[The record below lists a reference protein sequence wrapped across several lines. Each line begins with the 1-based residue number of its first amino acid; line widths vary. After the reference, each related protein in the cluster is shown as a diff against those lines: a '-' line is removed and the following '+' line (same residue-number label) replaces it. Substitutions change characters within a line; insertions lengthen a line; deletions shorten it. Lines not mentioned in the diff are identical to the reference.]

1 MTEEIISVGIDIG
14 TSTTQLI
21 FSKIYIENRGSAFTV
36 PQIKIIGKE
45 VIYRSEIYIT
55 PLENEN
61 TIDARKVKEII
72 ENEYRKANI
81 KYSDVETGAVII
93 TGDTARKENAKEVL
107 NLLSG
112 MAGDFVVATAGP
124 DLESII
130 AGKGCGA
137 YSFSED
143 KNASI
148 VNFDIGGGT
157 TNIVIFNR
165 GEVEDTTCL
174 DIGGRLIKFD
184 DNGNVYYVF
193 KKMYDIAEDVG
204 VKIQIGKTLSE
215 ADIRKICNRM
225 GKLIF
230 ESVNIFE
237 KTDLYRKI
245 VTDSDFR
252 KPLKKID
259 YYSFTGGV
267 ADFIYG
273 KIEKNYLKY
282 NDIGI
287 ILGEEILKIVNQI
300 QLNIVQLSET
310 IGATVVGAGSHTTE
324 ISGSTIT
331 YSEGIFPIKNVPVI
345 KLSESDEESNYEELE
360 KILEHKLDWFNNEN
374 VIDGE
379 KINVAIAFK
388 GKHNMD
394 YSDILNLSNVLSNV
408 AEKKLN
414 KDDPF
419 IVIVENDMAKVLG
432 QCIQLSLK
440 NRSIICIDKVKVRDG
455 DYIDIGA
462 PLGMG
467 NVLPVVV
474 KTLVFSY

>member
-55 PLENEN
+55 PLETE
-61 TIDARKVKEII
+61 TKIDAKKVKELI
-72 ENEYRKANI
+72 EKEYERANI
-81 KYSDVETGAVII
+81 KYGDVSTGAVII

-137 YSFSED
+137 YTFSEE
-143 KNASI
+143 KNTSI

-184 DNGNVYYVF
+184 ENGNIYYIF
-193 KKMYDIAEDVG
+193 KKMFDIANDVG
-204 VKIQIGKTLSE
+204 VDLQLGKKLNEQDT
-215 ADIRKICNRM
+215 RKICNRM
-225 GKLIF
+225 AKLIF
-230 ESVNIFE
+230 ESVDIIPRTE
-237 KTDLYRKI
+237 LYKKI
-245 VTDSDFR
+245 VTDQDFR
-252 KPLKKID
+252 KERKNIN

-267 ADFIYG
+267 ADFVYG
-273 KIEKNYLKY
+273 KKENDLFKY

-287 ILGEEILKIVNQI
+287 ILGDELLKLVKEYNT
-300 QLNIVQLSET
+300 NIMQLSET

-331 YSEGIFPIKNVPVI
+331 YSEGVFPIKNIPVL
-345 KLSESDEESNYEELE
+345 KLSETDEKLKGSEFLE
-360 KILEHKLDWFNNEN
+360 ILERKLDWFNTENE
-374 VIDGE
+374 
-379 KINVAIAFK
+379 KTNVAIALK

-394 YSDILNLSNVLSNV
+394 YSDIMDLAKSLSDV
-408 AEKKLN
+408 AKRKLN
-414 KDDPF
+414 RENPV

-432 QCIQLSLK
+432 QCMKLELIGYDL
-440 NRSIICIDKVKVRDG
+440 ICIDKVKVRDG

>member
-21 FSKIYIENRGSAFTV
+21 FSKIFIENMGTAFTA

-55 PLENEN
+55 PLETE
-61 TIDARKVKEII
+61 TKIDSKKVKEII
-72 ENEYRKANI
+72 EEEYRKAQI
-81 KYSDVETGAVII
+81 SYDSVSTGAVII

-107 NLLSG
+107 ESLSG

-137 YSFSED
+137 YTYSD
-143 KNASI
+143 DNNTSI

-184 DNGNVYYVF
+184 ENGKIYYIF

-204 VKIQIGKTLSE
+204 VNLQLGKGLTEL
-215 ADIRKICNRM
+215 DTRKICRRM
-225 GKLIF
+225 GQLIL
-230 ESVNIFE
+230 ESVDIIPRTE
-237 KTDLYRKI
+237 LYKRI
-245 VTDSDFR
+245 VTDQDFR
-252 KPLKKID
+252 KVRGKID
-259 YYSFTGGV
+259 NYSFTGGV

-273 KIEKNYLKY
+273 KTKTNLFEY

-287 ILGEEILKIVNQI
+287 ILGEEILKLIKEYEINSVK
-300 QLNIVQLSET
+300 LNET

-331 YSEGIFPIKNVPVI
+331 YSEGIFPIKNIPVL
-345 KLSESDEESNYEELE
+345 KLSESDENLSFTELE
-360 KILEHKLDWFNNEN
+360 KVLEGKLDWFNTES
-374 VIDGE
+374 IDD
-379 KINVAIAFK
+379 KQNVAIAMK
-388 GKHNMD
+388 GKHNMN
-394 YSDILNLSNVLSNV
+394 YVDIMELGKSICRV
-408 AEKKLN
+408 AKKKLN
-414 KDDPF
+414 LDNPL
-419 IVIVENDMAKVLG
+419 IVIVESDMAKVLG
-432 QCIQLSLK
+432 QCIKLELGQQDL
-440 NRSIICIDKVKVRDG
+440 ICIDKVKVRDG